1 MGPGGAEDCGKCA
14 VLLNVFAE
22 RFLLPN
28 GFEPVNCVFSKLPD
42 DSGPVN
48 SVSSKLPE
56 DSRPG
61 ISASGA
67 APEGVS
73 DR

>member
-1 MGPGGAEDCGKCA
+1 MGAGGAEFCA
-14 VLLNVFAE
+14 NCAMLLNMFAE

-28 GFEPVNCVFSKLPD
+28 GFEPVYCVYSKISN

-48 SVSSKLPE
+48 NMFSKLPK

-61 ISASGA
+61 NSASGA
-67 APEGVS
+67 APEGAPEW
-73 DR
+73 